1 MIRSFVVHQY
11 FTLRAETNND
21 SPTRLNWIYILNIID
36 TKEQP
41 DVLKKICSKIY
52 WRAILAT
59 NIDSENKYN
68 HSMQFI
74 SCKDKDEIVFL

>member
-1 MIRSFVVHQY
+1 MVHQY

-41 DVLKKICSKIY
+41 DVWKTICSKIY

-59 NIDSENKYN
+59 NIDSENKYY